1 MADAQPIRVLVVD
14 DHALVRSG
22 LRLFLMGAA
31 DIALVG
37 EAASGAEALRLC
49 SQLQPDVVLMDMA
62 MRQMDGVETTRRL
75 LQQQPHLRVLA
86 LSSFGQGDLVQRALQ
101 VGAIGYL
108 LKDVSGDELVRAI
121 RATAAG
127 QASLAPAVAGALV
140 AAARQP
146 QAPDYGLTGR
156 QREVLALLAA
166 GESNAAIARTLQLSL
181 STVRFH
187 VSAILAKMGAANRA
201 EAAALA
207 VKHHL
212 V

>member
-37 EAASGAEALRLC
+37 EAASGAAALRLC

-62 MRQMDGVETTRRL
+62 MPQMDGVE
-75 LQQQPHLRVLA
+75 
-86 LSSFGQGDLVQRALQ
+86 
-101 VGAIGYL
+101 AIGYL

-121 RATAAG
+121 RAAAAG